1 MPRFFVENASESEI
15 ILTGENARH
24 IGRSLR
30 MRPGERLTLCC
41 GGTDYECEI
50 TGFSDSEVFCKVES
64 IHKSEGEPTTRLTLF
79 QAMPKGDKAELIV
92 QKAVELGAFEVCFV
106 MTLRCVSRPDEKSF
120 KKRLERLNKIALEAA
135 KQCGRGIVP
144 KVSGIIGFNELTGRL
159 GGFDKALMCYE
170 KGGIS
175 LSDAGIEHGQT
186 VALLIGS
193 EGGFEQAEAEAFET
207 AGGVLI
213 GLGSRILRCE
223 TAPMAAMSIIMH
235 LAGEM

>member
-1 MPRFFVENASESEI
+1 MPRFFVENASSDEM

-30 MRPGERLTLCC
+30 MRVGESLTVCC
-41 GGTDYECEI
+41 DGTDFECEI
-50 TGFSDSEVFCKVES
+50 TAFSDSEVFCKVVS
-64 IHKSEGEPTTRLTLF
+64 IHPSVGEPQTALTLF

-92 QKAVELGAFEVCFV
+92 QKAVELGAYEVCFV
-106 MTLRCVSRPDEKSF
+106 MTERCISRPDEKSF

-135 KQCGRGIVP
+135 KQCGRGRVP
-144 KVSGIIGFNELTGRL
+144 KVSGIISLGELAGRL
-159 GGFDKALMCYE
+159 PEFDKALMCYE

-175 LSDAGIEHGQT
+175 LSAAGLAQGQT

-193 EGGFEQAEAEAFET
+193 EGGFEQREADSFEA
-207 AGGVLI
+207 AGGALI

-223 TAPMAAMSIIMH
+223 TAPLAAISIIMH